1 MCYNEYFS
9 VECYI
14 RILHAASNRSKN
26 SSSLIWGAF
35 LRNAP
40 HLKSLSLPPPLP
52 LPLPPVLPP
61 SLSLSRPLPLSLPP
75 SLSDLGC
82 L

>member
-40 HLKSLSLPPPLP
+40 TPEISLSLSRSPAPL
-52 LPLPPVLPP
+52 PVLPP